1 MKRKQYTLVQNEAQ
15 AQKYWKKKKKK
26 NLSELQDNIK
36 QFNICVTEVLEGK
49 KGKIIRVF
57 KGLGLGNI

>member
-1 MKRKQYTLVQNEAQ
+1 MKPRHKNTG
-15 AQKYWKKKKKK
+15 KKK